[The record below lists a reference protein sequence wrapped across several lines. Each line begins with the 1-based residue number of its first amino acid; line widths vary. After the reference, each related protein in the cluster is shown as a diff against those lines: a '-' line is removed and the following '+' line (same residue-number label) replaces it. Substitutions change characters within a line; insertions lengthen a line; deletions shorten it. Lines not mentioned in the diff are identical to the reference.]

1 MQPFVL
7 HTSDFI
13 QMVYVSLFELMQ
25 GAIGGTWGASP
36 GHTLAMV
43 DKHRKL
49 GLSLVASWPAICLK
63 SAYIYM
69 FQKL

>member
-13 QMVYVSLFELMQ
+13 QIVYVSLFELMQ

-43 DKHRKL
+43 DEQRKTRTIP
-49 GLSLVASWPAICLK
+49 GS
-63 SAYIYM
+63 
-69 FQKL
+69 